1 MYAYCVLPNG
11 LSPGPR
17 YFTKLMK
24 PVFAHLRSA
33 GHMSVSFIDDIY
45 LQGDTIARCKQNIL
59 ETKQLLEKLG
69 FLIHQQKLV
78 LEPTKEITFLGFVW
92 DSEAMAVKLIKE
104 KVNKVKTACG
114 KLLVAKTWSI
124 RVLAQVKL

>member
-1 MYAYCVLPNG
+1 
-11 LSPGPR
+11 
-17 YFTKLMK
+17 MK